1 LASIVTKLRLG
12 LVLCLAAATDA
23 RSCCPPLPKNPLQRE
38 QVPLLPILLLS
49 IFSESLC
56 LTLKTITR
64 LTLSFL
70 LTKKIFFQRKTFG
83 PSLAH
88 LSFDVHIIGLLGKFK
103 LRIEKFTRI

>member
-1 LASIVTKLRLG
+1 LALASTVTKLRLG

-23 RSCCPPLPKNPLQRE
+23 QSCCPPLPKNPLQRE

-70 LTKKIFFQRKTFG
+70 LTKKNILSKEDFWAFFG
-83 PSLAH
+83 PSL
-88 LSFDVHIIGLLGKFK
+88 LGCSYYWFIRKN
-103 LRIEKFTRI
+103 